1 MKSTKINSFF
11 TPVPATAG
19 QALTKESLVEDSD
32 GDAPSAVAAVAKQ
45 RIHLQS
51 FPTLVGESKTG
62 KTKIWKADI
71 FQEPSTKYAYVVIQ
85 HGQKDGKLQAD
96 EREYK
101 EGKNIGRANETTPL
115 EQCIAETNRKWTDKK
130 EKEGYLEEDSLSA
143 VSGTD
148 AVSNASVAGVAA
160 PMATFFPMLAQTY
173 EPDTKQKKKQVIA
186 FPCYVQPK
194 LDGLRCVMY
203 PLDKTYGTNIVAQS
217 RTGSKF
223 ETVNH
228 ISQVNPA
235 IKMFFHTH
243 PTCVLD
249 GELYTTEIPFEELAG
264 LIKKKKISDADLKR
278 LEKVE
283 YHIYDMFD
291 HSHPDLSFEE
301 RYDIL
306 LKQINWPSSSSAS
319 NNANNNNI
327 RLVDTVLI
335 NEKDQF
341 RQQFAK
347 YVQGGYEGIMLRNR
361 AGKYLENHRSSDLQK
376 YKEFFEE
383 EYPIVGFGEGDGRD
397 KGTVIW
403 QCVTPEGE
411 RFSVRPKG
419 TIEFRREQFSNAAAN
434 VGKLLTVIYQELST
448 KGVPRFPVGK
458 SIRDGF

>member
-1 MKSTKINSFF
+1 MKSNTKINSFF
-11 TPVPATAG
+11 TPVPAAPAA
-19 QALTKESLVEDSD
+19 QALTKESLVEDCVVTD
-32 GDAPSAVAAVAKQ
+32 QEMPSVQKQ

-51 FPTLVGESKTG
+51 FPPLVGESKTG

-130 EKEGYLEEDSLSA
+130 EKEGYLEEKDSLSA
-143 VSGTD
+143 VSVTT
-148 AVSNASVAGVAA
+148 ACVAS

-291 HSHPDLSFEE
+291 HAQPGLSFEE

-306 LKQINWPSSSSAS
+306 LKQINWPASSSAS
-319 NNANNNNI
+319 NNANNNI

-347 YVQGGYEGIMLRNR
+347 YVQSGYEGIMLRNR
-361 AGKYLENHRSSDLQK
+361 TGKYLENHRSSDLQK

-434 VGKLLTVIYQELST
+434 VGKRLTVIYQELST